1 MEKEYFKI
9 SNYNETLYFN
19 INTLTKNDIIC
30 FENSGYKVE
39 TIKTKY
45 RLLRKTIIE
54 SLKRLN
60 ELKGN

>member
-19 INTLTKNDIIC
+19 INTLTKNDIVC
-30 FENSGYKVE
+30 FENGGYKVE
-39 TIKTKY
+39 TIKPKY